1 MIITGND
8 EVSDKD
14 QRNKSYS
21 ETSELNRTFIS
32 MRNNLRESLSD
43 LHEGCFSY

>member
-8 EVSDKD
+8 VISDKD
-14 QRNKSYS
+14 QRSKSYS

-32 MRNNLRESLSD
+32 MRNNLRED
-43 LHEGCFSY
+43 LKGIHDIKW

>member
-8 EVSDKD
+8 EISDKD
-14 QRNKSYS
+14 QRSKSYS

-32 MRNNLRESLSD
+32 MRNNLRED
-43 LHEGCFSY
+43 LKGIQNIQW

>member
-8 EVSDKD
+8 EISDKD
-14 QRNKSYS
+14 LRNKSYS

-32 MRNNLRESLSD
+32 MRNNLRED
-43 LHEGCFSY
+43 LKGIHDIKW